1 MVGRN
6 GRAAIANEVKQPQAP
21 HTCLGEWLRAAT
33 SLTFGLSE
41 DPAVELIIRPAL
53 ASDARSIGNLARQF
67 ASYLS
72 ELGDLTEFKLTP
84 NAYLRDGFGT
94 EPAFAGLVAED
105 QSKVIGYLLYHFGY
119 DSDRAARN
127 MHVVDLYVDRATRN
141 QGVGKA
147 LMARAAS
154 IARKA
159 SAEEMIWS
167 VYRSNTSA
175 AAFYEKLGA
184 QRITD
189 VFFMKLSAG
198 KI

>member
-1 MVGRN
+1 MALV
-6 GRAAIANEVKQPQAP
+6 
-21 HTCLGEWLRAAT
+21 
-33 SLTFGLSE
+33 
-41 DPAVELIIRPAL
+41 IRPAL
-53 ASDARSIGNLARQF
+53 ASDAQSIGNLARQF

-72 ELGDLTEFKLTP
+72 ELGDSTDFKLTA

-94 EPAFAGLVAED
+94 KPAFAGLVAED
-105 QSKVIGYLLYHFGY
+105 QGKVIGYLLYHFGY

-127 MHVVDLYVDRATRN
+127 MHVVDLYVHRATRN

-147 LMARAAS
+147 LMVRAAS
-154 IARKA
+154 IARET

-167 VYRSNTSA
+167 VYQSNTIA
-175 AAFYEKLGA
+175 ATFYEKLGA

-189 VFFMKLSAG
+189 VFFMKSSAD